1 MQVRYHSRLQLSWV
15 KLAELHWSGTDV
27 VAEGT
32 SATAAIGVSGDPI
45 IQGGSIEARV
55 GRIEDIE
62 DIEEVG
68 IIAMIVT

>member
-62 DIEEVG
+62 EVG